1 MRTIKVGLLGLGTVG
16 SGVLKILTD
25 NQAKIAQTAGC
36 QLQPVKALVRNP
48 AKHQAAAQQV
58 KLVTDFADIAGDPA
72 LDLVVE
78 AMGGIHPAKEYIT
91 ALLQAKKSVVTAN
104 KDLIATCGPEL
115 TKLAADNGVFL
126 RYEASVAG
134 GIPILNTL
142 AQSFA
147 SDKIKAVAG
156 IVNGT
161 TNYILTQMSQQHSSF
176 AVALKQAQQLGFAEA
191 DPTNDVTGKDA
202 AFKMVILTQF
212 AFGTDVQLTDFN
224 YQGIEGIQAFDVE
237 QAAALGYVI
246 KLIGVSRTENG
257 KLFVEVAPSLVP
269 ANSLLAGV
277 NNEYNAVAIKSMAV
291 GSSFFY
297 GPGAGS
303 LPTANSIVSDL
314 IAEAG
319 KSQPTSFNQFNQQ
332 LPLAEPAEIVDP
344 YYLSLL
350 AGTKT
355 TELALA
361 QLVTDHQLE
370 TTNLQAIDDAAG
382 HHLILTTKPMSRLAV
397 DKFIRA
403 AQEAKISVSAAY
415 KILE

>member
-16 SGVLKILTD
+16 SGVLRILTN
-25 NQAKIAQTAGC
+25 NQAKITQTAGC
-36 QLQPVKALVRNP
+36 QLEPAKALVRNP
-48 AKHQAAAQQV
+48 AKHAAAAEQIQ
-58 KLVTDFADIAGDPA
+58 LVTDFGEIANDQSIA
-72 LDLVVE
+72 LVVE

-91 ALLQAKKSVVTAN
+91 ALLQAKKSVETAN
-104 KDLIATCGPEL
+104 KDLIASCGPEL
-115 TKLAADNGVFL
+115 VRLARDNGVAL

-147 SDKIKAVAG
+147 GDEITQVAG

-161 TNYILTQMSQQHSSF
+161 TNYILTQMAQQHSSF
-176 AVALKQAQQLGFAEA
+176 AAALKQAQQLGFAEA

-202 AFKMVILTQF
+202 AFKMVILTKF
-212 AFGTDVQLTDFN
+212 AFGTDVKIADFN
-224 YQGIEGIQAFDVE
+224 YQGIEDVQAFDVE
-237 QAAALGYVI
+237 QAADLGYVI
-246 KLIGVSRTENG
+246 KLVGISRKQNG
-257 KLFVEVAPSLVP
+257 EIFVEVAPTLVP
-269 ANSLLAGV
+269 QTSQLAQV
-277 NNEYNAVAIKSMAV
+277 NNEYNAVAIESMAV
-291 GSSFFY
+291 GRSFFY

-314 IAEAG
+314 IAEA
-319 KSQPTSFNQFNQQ
+319 SAAHPTSFNKLDCQ
-332 LPLAEPAEIVDP
+332 LPLAGPAEVVDP

-361 QLVTDHQLE
+361 QLVTEQKLE
-370 TTNLQAIDDAAG
+370 TTNLQAIGDAAG

-397 DKFIRA
+397 DKFIKA
-403 AQEAKISVSAAY
+403 AQAVKISVDAAY